1 MFLLIAR
8 HPFQKVNSS
17 ITTSQKI
24 YTNVIEKKSNH
35 QLVWCR
41 LLTPS
46 RSIAWLKHIEAS
58 TWCLLAHFVGQ
69 TTTQN
74 IHNRSALGR
83 PLEAW
88 QLGKLERLHPARSQP
103 HMAMGWKTQHNWSCE
118 ILRCRTNLLNCTSK
132 YLVYRAF
139 SCFLLEGIPFKSCIL
154 IVANGREMG
163 YTVCLL
169 WETWAVIV
177 RQSPRANLCTSW
189 MDMDGIMKSSYQN
202 YNKLQNCKGKEHDL
216 ILLQVVHGSCK
227 KKRHISHQWSL
238 SGP

>member
-1 MFLLIAR
+1 MGASKTDQRTAAPTEIHSGFELIIR

-163 YTVCLL
+163 YTVCFCGKHEQWL
-169 WETWAVIV
+169 WGNPLVQTFAHHGWIWME
-177 RQSPRANLCTSW
+177 SW
-189 MDMDGIMKSSYQN
+189 HHLTKTTIN
-202 YNKLQNCKGKEHDL
+202 FRIARGKNMTL
-216 ILLQVVHGSCK
+216 SCYK
-227 KKRHISHQWSL
+227 
-238 SGP
+238 